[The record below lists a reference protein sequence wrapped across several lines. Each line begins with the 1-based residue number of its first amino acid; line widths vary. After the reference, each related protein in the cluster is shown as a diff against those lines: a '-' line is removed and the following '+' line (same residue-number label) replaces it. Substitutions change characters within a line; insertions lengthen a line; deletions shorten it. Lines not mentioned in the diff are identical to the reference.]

1 MDNAFDTKNKPFI
14 KALSSFFGKR
24 VIKREVRISSYFAFL
39 TSMLIALIVI
49 LTVGYVLRFVKNIS
63 SDYSNNIRNTN
74 YTVSSLVFQSFAEAY
89 SEGKDYSKISKMVS
103 TLKTTGLLAYAYAVD
118 NDTNRII
125 WASEPDIFN
134 KHIIEATRILQK
146 EESHF
151 DDVQELQG
159 TTEHYTLIT
168 GLTQGKVQNNNIR
181 IMFEN
186 MKIFVFILLFFGL
199 LASAMMS
206 RIINSPLIKLTKGVK
221 EFAGGNF
228 DYRLKETRFGE
239 INELVKA
246 YNDMASQLLELYSSL
261 EQKVQER
268 TLELEKA
275 NEDLKEAQAMM
286 VHSEKMRSLGELV
299 AGIAHEI
306 NNPINF
312 IYGNIMILDKYTK
325 DMFELIEKYDEN
337 EASIPDDKRAEIEQ
351 MKEEIDIEFLKDD
364 IKELIRSCIEGTERT
379 KNIILDLKNFSR
391 MEEMVMAQFDIPKE
405 IDTTLNILNN
415 KYKNRITVHKNYE
428 EGLPKI
434 EAYGGQINQVFMN
447 ILDNAAAAIE
457 NTGDVYI
464 DVKKIGENVEIKF
477 KDTGKGIKKENLN
490 KVFDPFFTTKPVG
503 QGTGLGMSISYRV
516 IQNHS
521 GTISVE
527 SEPGQGATF
536 TIVLPINHVDNKGQ
550 KEKSADNG
558 STVTNG

>member
-1 MDNAFDTKNKPFI
+1 
-14 KALSSFFGKR
+14 
-24 VIKREVRISSYFAFL
+24 
-39 TSMLIALIVI
+39 MLV
-49 LTVGYVLRFVKNIS
+49 
-63 SDYSNNIRNTN
+63 
-74 YTVSSLVFQSFAEAY
+74 YTYAY
-89 SEGKDYSKISKMVS
+89 SVEDDSHK
-103 TLKTTGLLAYAYAVD
+103 
-118 NDTNRII
+118 NRII
-125 WASEPDIFN
+125 WSTEKTLQGKHAFDAN
-134 KHIIEATRILQK
+134 KILHDEINEIE
-146 EESHF
+146 E
-151 DDVQELQG
+151 VQEIQG
-159 TTEHYTLIT
+159 ATDHYNMTI
-168 GLTQGKVQNNNIR
+168 GLTQGKLQNNNIH
-181 IMFEN
+181 IMLDN
-186 MKIFVFILLFFGL
+186 MKIFVLVLLFFGL

-206 RIINSPLIKLTKGVK
+206 RIINSPLVRLTKGVK

-228 DYRLKETRFGE
+228 NYRLKRTKFGE
-239 INELVKA
+239 INELVQA
-246 YNDMASQLLELYSSL
+246 YNNMASQLLELYTSL

-275 NEDLKEAQAMM
+275 NSELKEAQAMM

-312 IYGNIMILDKYTK
+312 IYGNIMILEKYTK
-325 DMFELIEKYDEN
+325 DMFDLIEKYAEN
-337 EASIPDDKRAEIEQ
+337 DDILPPEKKVEIEKL
-351 MKEEIDIEFLKDD
+351 KEEIDIEFLKDD

-391 MEEMVMAQFDIPKE
+391 MEEMVMTQFDIPKE

-428 EGLPKI
+428 ENLPKI

-457 NTGDVYI
+457 GTGDVFI
-464 DVKKIGENVEIKF
+464 NVKKAGENVEIEF
-477 KDTGKGIKKENLN
+477 KDTGKGIKKENLS

-516 IQNHS
+516 IQNHY

-527 SEPGQGATF
+527 SELGQGASF
-536 TIVLPINHVDNKGQ
+536 KIILPINHPAKNEDAAQAILND
-550 KEKSADNG
+550 EKIKQVEA
-558 STVTNG
+558 

>member
-1 MDNAFDTKNKPFI
+1 MNKSTQAVNKEDSKLF
-14 KALSSFFGKR
+14 KK
-24 VIKREVRISSYFAFL
+24 EVRLSSYFAFL
-39 TSMLIALIVI
+39 TSVLIAAIVV
-49 LTVGYVLRFVKNIS
+49 LTVGYMLRFVKNIAT
-63 SDYSNNIRNTN
+63 DYSSNLRSTN
-74 YTVSSLVFQSFAEAY
+74 YVVSSLVFQSFADSYSDKNYTRVNKIAGSLEANGML
-89 SEGKDYSKISKMVS
+89 S
-103 TLKTTGLLAYAYAVD
+103 YAYALDTKTNKVIWSTENYLKGKLANEVHSLLKKEVVD
-118 NDTNRII
+118 YNEVQEIHG
-125 WASEPDIFN
+125 ASEF
-134 KHIIEATRILQK
+134 
-146 EESHF
+146 
-151 DDVQELQG
+151 
-159 TTEHYTLIT
+159 YTIT
-168 GLTQGKVQNNNIR
+168 LGLSQGKMQNNNIH
-181 IMFEN
+181 IMLEN
-186 MKIFVFILLFFGL
+186 MKIFVLVLLVFGL

-206 RIINSPLIKLTKGVK
+206 RIINSPLIRLTNGVK

-228 DYRLKETRFGE
+228 NYRLKKGKFNE
-239 INELVKA
+239 INELVQA
-246 YNDMASQLLELYSSL
+246 YNDMASQLLDLYSSL

-268 TLELEKA
+268 TVELEKA
-275 NEDLKEAQAMM
+275 NNDLKEAQAMM

-325 DMFELIEKYDEN
+325 DLFELINKYTEN
-337 EASIPDDKRAEIEQ
+337 EESIPPEKRIEIEQ
-351 MKEEIDIEFLKDD
+351 MKEEMDIDFLKDD

-457 NTGDVYI
+457 GNGDVYI
-464 DVKKIGENVEIKF
+464 DVKKLDDKNVEIKF
-477 KDTGKGIKKENLN
+477 KDTGKGIKKENLD

-516 IQNHS
+516 IQNHK
-521 GTISVE
+521 GTITVE
-527 SEPGQGATF
+527 SELGQGATF
-536 TIVLPINHVDNKGQ
+536 TIVLPVNSEGK
-550 KEKSADNG
+550 
-558 STVTNG
+558 

>member
-1 MDNAFDTKNKPFI
+1 MDKTGLSLKPKLLKKEI
-14 KALSSFFGKR
+14 KIG
-24 VIKREVRISSYFAFL
+24 SYFAFL
-39 TSMLIALIVI
+39 TSVLIAAIVI
-49 LTVGYVLRFVKNIS
+49 LTVGYVLKFVRNIS
-63 SDYSNNIRNTN
+63 SDYSNNIRNLN
-74 YTVSSLVFQSFAEAY
+74 YVVSSLVFQSFSDSY
-89 SEGKDYSKISKMVS
+89 NDRRDFTKVDKIAA
-103 TLKTTGLLAYAYAVD
+103 TLKTNGMLAYAYAYSVED
-118 NDTNRII
+118 DSHKNRII
-125 WASEPDIFN
+125 WSTEKTLQGKHAFDAN
-134 KHIIEATRILQK
+134 KILHDEINEIE
-146 EESHF
+146 E
-151 DDVQELQG
+151 VQEIQG
-159 TTEHYTLIT
+159 ATDHYNMTI
-168 GLTQGKVQNNNIR
+168 GLTQGKLQNNNIH
-181 IMFEN
+181 IMLDN
-186 MKIFVFILLFFGL
+186 MKIFVLVLLFFGL

-206 RIINSPLIKLTKGVK
+206 RIINSPLVRLTKGVK

-228 DYRLKETRFGE
+228 NYRLKRTKFGE
-239 INELVKA
+239 INELVQA
-246 YNDMASQLLELYSSL
+246 YNNMASQLLELYTSL

-275 NEDLKEAQAMM
+275 NSELKEAQAMM

-312 IYGNIMILDKYTK
+312 IYGNIMILEKYTK
-325 DMFELIEKYDEN
+325 DMFDLIEKYAEN
-337 EASIPDDKRAEIEQ
+337 DDILPPEKRVEIEKL
-351 MKEEIDIEFLKDD
+351 KEEIDIEFLKDD

-391 MEEMVMAQFDIPKE
+391 MEEMVMTQFDIPKE

-428 EGLPKI
+428 ENLPKI

-457 NTGDVYI
+457 GTGDVFI
-464 DVKKIGENVEIKF
+464 NVKKAGENVEIEF
-477 KDTGKGIKKENLN
+477 KDTGKGIKKENLS

-516 IQNHS
+516 IQNHY

-527 SEPGQGATF
+527 SELGQGASF
-536 TIVLPINHVDNKGQ
+536 KIILPINHPAKNEDAAQAILND
-550 KEKSADNG
+550 EKIKQVEA
-558 STVTNG
+558 

>member
-1 MDNAFDTKNKPFI
+1 MDKTGLSLKPKLLKKEI
-14 KALSSFFGKR
+14 KIG
-24 VIKREVRISSYFAFL
+24 SYFAFL
-39 TSMLIALIVI
+39 TSVLIAAIVI
-49 LTVGYVLRFVKNIS
+49 LTVGYVLKFVRNIS
-63 SDYSNNIRNTN
+63 SDYSNNIRNLN
-74 YTVSSLVFQSFAEAY
+74 YVVSSLVFQSFSDSY
-89 SEGKDYSKISKMVS
+89 NDRRDFTKVDKIAA
-103 TLKTTGLLAYAYAVD
+103 TLKTNGMLVYAYAYSVED
-118 NDTNRII
+118 DSHKNRII
-125 WASEPDIFN
+125 WSTEKTLQGKHAFDAN
-134 KHIIEATRILQK
+134 KILHDEINEIE
-146 EESHF
+146 E
-151 DDVQELQG
+151 VQEIQG
-159 TTEHYTLIT
+159 ATDHYNMTI
-168 GLTQGKVQNNNIR
+168 GLTQGKLQNNNIH
-181 IMFEN
+181 IMLDN
-186 MKIFVFILLFFGL
+186 MKIFVLVLLFFGL

-206 RIINSPLIKLTKGVK
+206 RIINSPLVRLTKGVK

-228 DYRLKETRFGE
+228 NYRLKRTKFGE
-239 INELVKA
+239 INELVQA
-246 YNDMASQLLELYSSL
+246 YNNMASQLLELYTSL

-275 NEDLKEAQAMM
+275 NSELKEAQAMM

-312 IYGNIMILDKYTK
+312 IYGNIMILEKYTK
-325 DMFELIEKYDEN
+325 DMFDLIEKYAEN
-337 EASIPDDKRAEIEQ
+337 DDILPPEKKVEIEKL
-351 MKEEIDIEFLKDD
+351 KEEIDIEFLKDD

-391 MEEMVMAQFDIPKE
+391 MEEMVMTQFDIPKE

-428 EGLPKI
+428 ENLPKI

-457 NTGDVYI
+457 GTGDVFI
-464 DVKKIGENVEIKF
+464 NVKKAGENVEIEF
-477 KDTGKGIKKENLN
+477 KDTGKGIKKENLS

-516 IQNHS
+516 IQNHY

-527 SEPGQGATF
+527 SELGQGASF
-536 TIVLPINHVDNKGQ
+536 KIILPINHPAKNEDAVQAILND
-550 KEKSADNG
+550 EKIKQVEA
-558 STVTNG
+558 